1 MIIYLSSYLEI
12 ESAACEVL
20 NVSKFVRPG
29 VVALIGKKNCEGVF
43 DFNQQLVWLWPLSE
57 VTFHKPVYGREK
69 RRSLKPLKEFDPR
82 PPGYKNSA
90 QGRPTEFFAF

>member
-1 MIIYLSSYLEI
+1 MYTTVYLRTVVVYKVTLVHDKMIYLSQYSYLEI

-43 DFNQQLVWLWPLSE
+43 NFNQQLV
-57 VTFHKPVYGREK
+57 
-69 RRSLKPLKEFDPR
+69 
-82 PPGYKNSA
+82 
-90 QGRPTEFFAF
+90 